1 MTARLFAIVRTLIV
15 GPIFVSIWTWFV
27 PRWIA
32 GTGAFANPRPWGWIV
47 TVLGGA
53 IAIECAFEFAWRGI
67 GTPAPF
73 DPPRR
78 LVISGLYRWVRNP
91 MYVGLGVVLLGE
103 GLTFPRLTIT
113 MLIMMAC
120 LWCATTLFIL
130 GFEEPVLRGK
140 FGDDYIAYCKHVR
153 RWIPRLTPF
162 DNSPRAAVTS
172 SLLD

>member
-1 MTARLFAIVRTLIV
+1 MPARLFAIVRTLIV
-15 GPIFVSIWTWFV
+15 GPLFVSIWTWFL

-32 GTGAFANPRPWGWIV
+32 GSGAFTNPRPWGWIV
-47 TVLGGA
+47 TAFGGV
-53 IAIECAFEFAWRGI
+53 IVVECAFEFAWRGI

-113 MLIMMAC
+113 MLITMAC
-120 LWCATTLFIL
+120 LWSATTLFIL
-130 GFEEPVLRGK
+130 GFEEPVLREK
-140 FGDDYIAYCKHVR
+140 FGEDYIDYCKQVR
-153 RWIPRLTPF
+153 RWIPRVTPIPPVRQ
-162 DNSPRAAVTS
+162 SRPE
-172 SLLD
+172 